1 MTQPLEPLEPPAPPA
16 PGRLRLRGGLR
27 RLSAGL
33 IGYGTIGLALALLG
47 LIALVWV
54 GGRLGGLSDRV
65 STQVDTIALTL
76 EGTGRVLTD
85 AGSSATSFG
94 VTLDESAGTVD
105 RAAGSI
111 AAIQPDLAVLEA
123 QFRAINILGNQPLAN
138 AANVIGEI
146 NTSLDGLDVQL
157 GAIATSMRDNQ
168 EKLGANARSLTVL
181 GSRMTILARDLRT
194 GVIDESLDDVRSIF
208 VVALLVLAAW
218 TAVPAVGALA
228 LGIWLRRQVR
238 AAGAGDDLGARGA
251 DDQAH

>member
-1 MTQPLEPLEPPAPPA
+1 MTEPPAPPAPPA

-33 IGYGTIGLALALLG
+33 IGYGTIGLVLALLG

-65 STQVDTIALTL
+65 STQVDAIALTL
-76 EGTGRVLTD
+76 EDTGSVLTD

-146 NTSLDGLDVQL
+146 NTSLDGLDIQL

-194 GVIDESLDDVRSIF
+194 GVIDESLDDVRTIF
-208 VVALLVLAAW
+208 VVALLVLVAW
-218 TAVPAVGALA
+218 TAVPAAGALA
-228 LGIWLRRQVR
+228 LGIWLRRQVGS
-238 AAGAGDDLGARGA
+238 AVVASDEV
-251 DDQAH
+251 H